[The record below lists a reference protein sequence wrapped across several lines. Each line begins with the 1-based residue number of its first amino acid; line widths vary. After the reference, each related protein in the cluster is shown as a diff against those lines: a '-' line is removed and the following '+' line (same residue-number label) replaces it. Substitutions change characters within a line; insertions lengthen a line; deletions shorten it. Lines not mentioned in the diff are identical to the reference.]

1 MRVLPTAAPAP
12 GRLTDEKIN
21 MTTWVF
27 RLARWSAILGG
38 VVLCIITLMSVTS
51 ITGRA
56 LSGVGLGP
64 VPGDFELVEVGTG
77 VAVFL
82 FLPWTYLRGGHATV
96 DLLYNHLPAFLQ
108 KTVSMVC
115 DVLMLALW
123 LVLTW
128 KLWDGML
135 EKREYLETTFI
146 LQMPVWWAY
155 AACFVGAV
163 IGCLAY
169 LTKTLINLGLA
180 RYPEGWPVESAG
192 VH

>member
-1 MRVLPTAAPAP
+1 MVAGSPLRAAF
-12 GRLTDEKIN
+12 TDENMKI
-21 MTTWVF
+21 TSWVF
-27 RLARWSAILGG
+27 RLARGSAMLGG
-38 VVLCIITLMSVTS
+38 LLLCAITLMSVAS

-64 VPGDFELVEVGTG
+64 VPGDFELVEIGTG

-96 DLLYNHLPAFLQ
+96 DLLYHHLPAPLR
-108 KTVSMVC
+108 KTILLVS
-115 DVLMLALW
+115 DGLMLALW

-155 AACFVGAV
+155 AVCFVGAV

-169 LTKTLINLGLA
+169 LSQTAIRLGLA
-180 RYPEGWPVESAG
+180 RYPEGWSVESAG